1 MKLLDAAGAGLKET
15 LSFFPRLIGIFQ
27 QLWNE
32 VIGFV
37 FFAMALFFTFNAN
50 GVVESFRALD
60 RDPDA
65 AVKLGLAGFVA
76 AMCFYFGWSSFRRAK
91 RIQRQHASRP

>member
-1 MKLLDAAGAGLKET
+1 MKILDAAGAGLKET
-15 LSFFPRLIGIFQ
+15 LAFFPRLVAILH

-32 VIGFV
+32 VVGFV

-50 GVVESFRALD
+50 GVVESFRALEH
-60 RDPDA
+60 DPDA
-65 AVKLGLAGFVA
+65 AFKLGLAGFVA

-91 RIQRQHASRP
+91 RIQREQASR